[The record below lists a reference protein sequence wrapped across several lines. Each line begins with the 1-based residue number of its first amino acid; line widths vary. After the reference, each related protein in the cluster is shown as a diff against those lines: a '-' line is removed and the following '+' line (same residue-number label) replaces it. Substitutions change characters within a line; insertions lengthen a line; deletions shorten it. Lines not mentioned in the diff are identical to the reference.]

1 MPARGGA
8 QTAATSEKK
17 CRSRYLIVYSSSQSA
32 MDRFVTSA
40 GPKKGQSKS
49 GGSASGGGSSRKPAA
64 AAAATAA
71 DRNDD
76 APTSS
81 TSTAQPAATVAV
93 LLSRSTDSSTAASGK
108 AKSSTTAPVKLAV
121 AVRLPRKR
129 VDGHGDRVCFTLE
142 HYVFLDDRRRFTNLD
157 ALLTRLGNV
166 DCVHVACTESADVS
180 SLILGWFRLCSL
192 VMYYSNTNTRP
203 PIFTYIQVG
212 NSRNSSASKAALRR
226 AQEITSLLEKLCA
239 VIDSRTDIMAGANVD
254 AGIPSHDQ
262 LSSLLNTLPRPLH
275 SPQAATEFVDRAMTN
290 LLGGEGS
297 DRHTQYRGDRRL
309 MSDPLPKRA
318 LGLLLLRTH
327 DAAFDST
334 ASEDGASGGVAV
346 EESVRGA
353 YEVAS
358 GTLESC
364 LTLDRT
370 AAECINLLPPAG
382 GSKSGTASC
391 LVGGSDSN
399 NSILGVLN
407 KCKTKMGS
415 RTLEVWLR
423 QPLVDLAEIMRRQ
436 DAVASL
442 VEDGCGRDRL
452 RDEGLGALVGM
463 DLDSVTAKLTAASD
477 GVGSGMTINSKQ
489 ALEVMYKMYAFADSQ
504 LPALVNAL
512 NEMGLDNSDSG
523 DDSAK
528 ASALKASLDGLNQ
541 VARDLTNC
549 VGLVEKVMDLD
560 AAPREY
566 LIKPEFNE
574 ALGDIRREMD
584 ETEAEID
591 QAHQEMNE
599 RWLDA
604 TGKEGQ
610 VRLEQSGDGSLQ
622 FRLPNANDSKTLD
635 EEDFGDCLIARI
647 LKNGVYF
654 TTKELRELAEQK
666 GDLSSQ
672 YESEQREIVS
682 KAMEVAVTFAP
693 VLERAS
699 VFIAE
704 LDVLASLAYVAAY
717 NAHGY
722 VRPTMTDSEDDGYG
736 IELKQ
741 ARHPCVELQ
750 ENVEFIPN
758 DIKLIY
764 GDSSFLL
771 VTGPNMGGKSTYIR
785 SLGAII
791 AMAQIGSFVPCSSA
805 KINIVHHVLARVGA
819 GDVQD
824 RGISTFMAEM
834 LEASSILQTATKR
847 SLIIVDELGRGTS
860 TFDGFGLATAI
871 SEYIVQRIGCMT
883 VFATHFHEL
892 TVLEEREKSVKN
904 CHVTAQRATDGSNG
918 LTFLYEVR
926 PGPCLDSF
934 GIAVGEMANLPK
946 TVIADAKRKAKQLEN
961 FDYRKK
967 ARIADSTDGSDD
979 TNDTDHE
986 TAEKQ
991 AAAMTFIND
1000 FKKIPLN
1007 SFVSQEEKAAA
1018 MRNLIAS
1025 HP

>member
-1 MPARGGA
+1 M
-8 QTAATSEKK
+8 SI
-17 CRSRYLIVYSSSQSA
+17 SI
-32 MDRFVTSA
+32 
-40 GPKKGQSKS
+40 
-49 GGSASGGGSSRKPAA
+49 
-64 AAAATAA
+64 
-71 DRNDD
+71 
-76 APTSS
+76 
-81 TSTAQPAATVAV
+81 
-93 LLSRSTDSSTAASGK
+93 
-108 AKSSTTAPVKLAV
+108 
-121 AVRLPRKR
+121 VRL
-129 VDGHGDRVCFTLE
+129 
-142 HYVFLDDRRRFTNLD
+142 
-157 ALLTRLGNV
+157 
-166 DCVHVACTESADVS
+166 
-180 SLILGWFRLCSL
+180 
-192 VMYYSNTNTRP
+192 
-203 PIFTYIQVG
+203 QVG
-212 NSRNSSASKAALRR
+212 NSRSSSASKAATRR
-226 AQEITSLLEKLCA
+226 AQEITSLLDKLCA
-239 VIDSRTDIMAGANVD
+239 VIDSRTDIMASADVD

-262 LSSLLNTLPRPLH
+262 LSSLLTTLPKPLH
-275 SPQAATEFVDRAMTN
+275 SPQTATEFVDRAMIN

-309 MSDPLPKRA
+309 MSDSLPKRA

-327 DAAFDST
+327 DAAFDFTSV
-334 ASEDGASGGVAV
+334 DCDSGGVAV

-353 YEVAS
+353 YEVVS

-423 QPLVDLAEIMRRQ
+423 QPLVDLAEILRRQ

-442 VEDGCGRDRL
+442 VDDGCGRDRL
-452 RDEGLGALVGM
+452 RDEGLGALAGM
-463 DLDSVTAKLTAASD
+463 DLDSVTAKLSSASA
-477 GVGSGMTINSKQ
+477 GVGSGMTISSKQ
-489 ALEVMYKMYAFADSQ
+489 ALEIMYKMYVFADSQ

-512 NEMGLDNSDSG
+512 NEMGLDNDNNGSSG
-523 DDSAK
+523 DGADDDGAK
-528 ASALKASLDGLNQ
+528 GSALKTTLDGLNQ
-541 VARDLTNC
+541 VASDLTNC

-566 LIKPEFNE
+566 LIKAEFNE
-574 ALGDIRREMD
+574 TLGDIRREMD
-584 ETEAEID
+584 ETDAEID
-591 QAHQEMNE
+591 RAHQDMNE
-599 RWLDA
+599 RWSEA
-604 TGKEGQ
+604 TGRDGQ
-610 VRLEQSGDGSLQ
+610 VRLEQSADGKDGITLQ

-635 EEDFGDCLIARI
+635 EEDFGDITMGRI

-654 TTKELRELAEQK
+654 TTKELRELGEQK
-666 GDLSSQ
+666 GDLLAQ
-672 YESEQREIVS
+672 YESEQRDIVS
-682 KAMEVAVTFAP
+682 KAMEVATTFAP

-717 NAHGY
+717 SAHGY
-722 VRPTMTDSEDDGYG
+722 VRPTMTDSEEDGYG
-736 IELKQ
+736 IELKE

-758 DIKLIY
+758 DISLVY
-764 GDSSFLL
+764 GDSSFLI

-791 AMAQIGSFVPCSSA
+791 TMAQIGSYVPCSSA
-805 KINIVHHVLARVGA
+805 KINIVHHILARVGA

-892 TVLEEREKSVKN
+892 TVLEEREKCVKN
-904 CHVTAQRATDGSNG
+904 CHVTAQRAKDGSNG

-934 GIAVGEMANLPK
+934 GIAVGEMANLPPA
-946 TVIADAKRKAKQLEN
+946 VIADAKRKAKQLEN

-967 ARIADSTDGSDD
+967 AKVADSIDGGDEANNGS
-979 TNDTDHE
+979 TDHE
-986 TAEKQ
+986 MAEKQ

-1000 FKKIPLN
+1000 FKKLPLN
-1007 SFVSQEEKAAA
+1007 SFASQEEKAVAL
-1018 MRNLIAS
+1018 RNLITS
-1025 HP
+1025 HS

>member
-1 MPARGGA
+1 MLCILT
-8 QTAATSEKK
+8 QT
-17 CRSRYLIVYSSSQSA
+17 
-32 MDRFVTSA
+32 
-40 GPKKGQSKS
+40 
-49 GGSASGGGSSRKPAA
+49 
-64 AAAATAA
+64 
-71 DRNDD
+71 
-76 APTSS
+76 
-81 TSTAQPAATVAV
+81 
-93 LLSRSTDSSTAASGK
+93 
-108 AKSSTTAPVKLAV
+108 
-121 AVRLPRKR
+121 
-129 VDGHGDRVCFTLE
+129 HGIP
-142 HYVFLDDRRRFTNLD
+142 FL
-157 ALLTRLGNV
+157 
-166 DCVHVACTESADVS
+166 H
-180 SLILGWFRLCSL
+180 
-192 VMYYSNTNTRP
+192 
-203 PIFTYIQVG
+203 IQVG
-212 NSRNSSASKAALRR
+212 NSRNSSASKAATRR

-262 LSSLLNTLPRPLH
+262 LSSLLTTLPRPLH

-334 ASEDGASGGVAV
+334 SEDGASGGVAV

-353 YEVAS
+353 YEVVS

-442 VEDGCGRDRL
+442 VDDGCGRDRL

-512 NEMGLDNSDSG
+512 NEMGLDNIDNGNNNSDSG

-528 ASALKASLDGLNQ
+528 ASALKTSLDGLNQ

-599 RWLDA
+599 RWMDA

-635 EEDFGDCLIARI
+635 EEDFGDCLIVRI

-722 VRPTMTDSEDDGYG
+722 VRPTMTDSEDDGVG

-805 KINIVHHVLARVGA
+805 KINIVHHILARVGA

-967 ARIADSTDGSDD
+967 ARIADSADGSDG

-1007 SFVSQEEKAAA
+1007 SFVSQEEKASA